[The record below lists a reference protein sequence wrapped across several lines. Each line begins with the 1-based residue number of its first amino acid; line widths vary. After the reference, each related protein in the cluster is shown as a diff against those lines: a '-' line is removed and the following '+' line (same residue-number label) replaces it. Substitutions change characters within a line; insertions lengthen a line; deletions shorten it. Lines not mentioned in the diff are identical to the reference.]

1 MNGKKLYVDGL
12 PYFISDRQL
21 EGMFS
26 AHGTVESAR
35 VITDRMTGRSEG
47 FGFVDM
53 SSQAEAQAAIDKIN
67 GTSLEGRSLTVN
79 EARPQAPRGRVAAA
93 EAATGV
99 AGSRTV
105 TLVEG
110 QRKEMTARRSVMRSI
125 AEGMVEYAGEAV
137 VTLDSNGRIVLF
149 NPAAERIFG
158 YSEREVLGRPLEI
171 LIPTPW
177 RSLHRDHMRGFVASP
192 EVGRA
197 MGDRGKIV
205 GRRQDGSTFPAEAS
219 IFKTPLSGGE
229 SLLTA
234 MLQDVSPQE
243 EHRAFENSLQ
253 ASRLTQLHFFPES
266 LPQPRGVE
274 LAAVNLPSDVISGDY
289 YDFFKIVEGHW
300 GLVIGD
306 VAGKGIPAG
315 LMMSAFRASL
325 LAEIRNNYSIS
336 TIMTKVNDLLWET
349 TAANRFVTAF
359 YGVFDERH
367 RMLSY
372 CNAGHNFPILLRA
385 DGSCLELET
394 GGILLGAFRGSQ
406 YEEGHVVLAPGD
418 LLLFYT
424 DGLTEA
430 LGPDGEEIGT
440 VTLSGLLRRLSSG
453 SAAEIVEG
461 LQAYLTENSAELHPD
476 DDVSMIVM
484 KME

>member
-1 MNGKKLYVDGL
+1 M
-12 PYFISDRQL
+12 
-21 EGMFS
+21 
-26 AHGTVESAR
+26 
-35 VITDRMTGRSEG
+35 
-47 FGFVDM
+47 
-53 SSQAEAQAAIDKIN
+53 
-67 GTSLEGRSLTVN
+67 
-79 EARPQAPRGRVAAA
+79 
-93 EAATGV
+93 
-99 AGSRTV
+99 
-105 TLVEG
+105 
-110 QRKEMTARRSVMRSI
+110 
-125 AEGMVEYAGEAV
+125 
-137 VTLDSNGRIVLF
+137 
-149 NPAAERIFG
+149 
-158 YSEREVLGRPLEI
+158 
-171 LIPTPW
+171 
-177 RSLHRDHMRGFVASP
+177 
-192 EVGRA
+192 
-197 MGDRGKIV
+197 

-219 IFKTPLSGGE
+219 IFKTQLPGGE
-229 SLLTA
+229 WLLTA
-234 MLQDVSPQE
+234 MLEDVSRHE
-243 EHRAFENSLQ
+243 EHRVLESSVR

-266 LPQPRGVE
+266 LPQLGGVD
-274 LAAVNLPSDVISGDY
+274 LAAVNIPSDVISGDY

-325 LAEIRNNYSIS
+325 LAEIRNNYAVS

-406 YEEGHVVLAPGD
+406 YEEGHVVLVPGD

-430 LGPDGEEIGT
+430 IGPDGRELGT
-440 VTLSGLLRRLSSG
+440 SGLPGLLRRLSAG
-453 SAAEIVEG
+453 SASEIVDG
-461 LQAYLTENSAELHPD
+461 LVGYLTRKSGERHPV
-476 DDVSMIVM
+476 DDVSLIIM
-484 KME
+484 KITEPPVRP